1 MVNNFKLLN
10 NTYNLPNY
18 THPLFDEYKAFIQ
31 LSNAVYKGSSAW
43 IEDGKITDLDRA
55 KRFLPSEERET
66 PDRYQARLLRSRWSD
81 AYKSAINGFTG
92 ILAQFTIK
100 PETLGW
106 KNESDRH
113 EIFNN
118 IDMQGS
124 SLAAFLIKCDRAALL
139 DGYCGVLVEF
149 PRQPTDDEGN
159 PIVVNAAIEREIGLR
174 PYLTLI
180 KREDIINWR
189 ITRRLNGSLFLEK
202 LVVRRI
208 DEVPKGEYGVEYK
221 ERFWEL
227 TPGKY
232 LVWEIVDDEAIL
244 IDEATT
250 TLDYIP
256 LTFYPSNT
264 LEPFEAMP
272 PLYDLALD
280 NISHYQIGSDYREK
294 LHYLSLLFPVRK
306 GLIDSQVGSN
316 LPPLILSPGYIIDL
330 PTGCELEL
338 KETTGVGIEASRQA
352 LLDLQEA
359 MTRRS
364 LEFFGAATPTMTATE
379 ANLRAMSGRANLK
392 LMATDK
398 ESAVEQIFSDWQTWE
413 NVDGEFDCGIVIDK
427 SVFRTSLSAQEIATY
442 SNLVT
447 VGQMSQEAF
456 IKLLGESG
464 ALPESVNVE
473 EEIQGAVANGI
484 TEEE

>member
-1 MVNNFKLLN
+1 MVNLQSK
-10 NTYNLPNY
+10 TIVENLPSY
-18 THPLFDEYKAFIQ
+18 QHPLYQEFTDILTTSNDVYSGICRWIQ
-31 LSNAVYKGSSAW
+31 G
-43 IEDGKITDLDRA
+43 GKITDLSKA
-55 KRFLPSEERET
+55 KKFLPSEERET
-66 PDRYQARLLRSRWSD
+66 SDRYQARLLRSRWSD

-92 ILAQFTIK
+92 ILAQFSIK

-106 KNESDRH
+106 KSESDRH
-113 EIFNN
+113 KIFNN

-149 PRQPTDDEGN
+149 PRQPTDEEGN
-159 PIVVNAAIEREIGLR
+159 PIVINAAIEREIGLR

-189 ITRRLNGSLFLEK
+189 VSRRLNGNLFLEK

-232 LVWEIVDDEAIL
+232 LVWEIVDGEAIL

-250 TLDYIP
+250 TLPFMP

-306 GLIDSQVGSN
+306 GLIDSPLSSN
-316 LPPLILSPGYIIDL
+316 PPPLILSPGFIVDL
-330 PTGCELEL
+330 PAGCELEL

-364 LEFFGAATPTMTATE
+364 LEFFGSVTPTMTATE

-413 NVDGEFDCGIVIDK
+413 NVDGEYDCGIVIDK
-427 SVFRTSLSAQEIATY
+427 SIFRTRLSAQEIATY

-464 ALPESVNVE
+464 ALPESINVE
-473 EEIQGAVANGI
+473 DEIQGEIAGSV